1 MPEVLLLSDDDFRPL
16 REDPAYAGGPIDCVE
31 RAIRAHDQGK
41 TRFQGIVDRNPG
53 EFEGLRVALAAGTET
68 YTGLR
73 LFGNPPHTR
82 AFMLFDGTT
91 RSMLA
96 LMDYGVL
103 NSLRVGAIAGVA
115 AKYLAPK
122 GAKVMGL
129 LGSGWQAP
137 PQVQS
142 ILNGVPGLELIRV
155 YSPTRANRESFA
167 ARMSQIHG
175 IAVEPAESIEEA
187 VHGADIVDLCAP
199 GHFDVK
205 EPLLEIPWVK
215 PGALVI
221 SMAAS
226 QLTEE
231 FVLHARVAT
240 VNWNSLTA
248 EPSPRPPYDGLINK
262 GLFSMDDV
270 TELGPVMDGKADP
283 RRTPDDIVIYDLTG
297 GNVHDLFLAT
307 WAYEWAKKH
316 SLGLTFKLTGE
327 ELPRDL

>member
-1 MPEVLLLSDDDFRPL
+1 MPDVLLLSDDDFKPL
-16 REDPAYAGGPIDCVE
+16 REDPAYADGPVDCVE

-41 TRFQGIVDRNPG
+41 TRFQGMVDRNPG
-53 EFEGLRVALAAGTET
+53 EFEGLRVAMAAGTET

-82 AFMLFDGTT
+82 AFMLFDGKSRT
-91 RSMLA
+91 MLA

-122 GAKVMGL
+122 GAKVLGL

-142 ILNGVPGLELIRV
+142 ILNGVPGIELIKV
-155 YSPTRANRESFA
+155 FSPTKSNREAFA
-167 ARMSQIHG
+167 ARMSEIHG
-175 IAVEPAESIEEA
+175 INVQAVGSIEEA
-187 VHGADIVDLCAP
+187 VTGADIVDLCAP

-231 FVLHARVAT
+231 FVQQARVAT
-240 VNWNSLTA
+240 VNWDSLAA
-248 EPSPRPPYDGLINK
+248 EPAPRPPYKELIEK
-262 GLFSMDDV
+262 GLFSKDDV
-270 TELGPVMDGKADP
+270 TELGPIMDGKSDP
-283 RRTPDDIVIYDLTG
+283 RRSPDDTVVYDLTG
-297 GNVHDLFLAT
+297 GNVHDLFLAS
-307 WAYEWAKKH
+307 WAYEWARERG
-316 SLGLTFKLTGE
+316 LGSIFTLTGE
-327 ELPRDL
+327 DLPRDM

>member
-1 MPEVLLLSDDDFRPL
+1 MPDVLLLSDNDFRPL
-16 REDPAYAGGPIDCVE
+16 REDPAYAEGPIDCVE

-41 TRFQGIVDRNPG
+41 TRFQGMVDRNPG
-53 EFEGLRVALAAGTET
+53 EFEGLRVAMAAGTET
-68 YTGLR
+68 LTGLR

-82 AFMLFDGTT
+82 AFILFDGTT
-91 RSMLA
+91 RSMMA

-103 NSLRVGAIAGVA
+103 NSLRVGAISGVA

-129 LGSGWQAP
+129 LGSGWQSP

-142 ILNGVPGLELIRV
+142 IMHTVPGLELIRV
-155 YSPTRANRESFA
+155 YSPTKANRESFA
-167 ARMSQIHG
+167 ARMTEIHG
-175 IAVEPAESIEEA
+175 VTVEAVGSIEEA
-187 VHGADIVDLCAP
+187 VTGADIVDLCAP

-231 FVLHARVAT
+231 FVLQSRVAT
-240 VNWNSLTA
+240 VNWHSLA
-248 EPSPRPPYDGLINK
+248 EEPAPRPPYSGLIEK
-262 GLFSMDDV
+262 GLFSKDDV
-270 TELGPVMDGKADP
+270 TELGPIMDGVADP
-283 RRTPDDIVIYDLTG
+283 RRTPDDTVIYDLTG

-307 WAYEWAKKH
+307 WAYEWAVAQG
-316 SLGLTFKLTGE
+316 LGSTFTLTGE
-327 ELPRDL
+327 DLPRDR